1 MARTLFAMA
10 LAQASAAVIALM
22 AGMYQYPGG
31 SAAEILG
38 LDGFFV
44 GQFVGSA
51 FLFRN
56 AAREQTRAGPEA
68 GQEG

>member
-1 MARTLFAMA
+1 MARTLFATA
-10 LAQASAAVIALM
+10 LAQALVAVIALI

-38 LDGFFV
+38 LYGFFV
-44 GQFVGSA
+44 GLFVGSA

-56 AAREQTRAGPEA
+56 AAREQTPAGQEA